1 VDGDW
6 ERVQADVLALYEQGR
21 YREALDLV
29 RREAPRFRD
38 RPARMS
44 YWEAC
49 LLCRTDRPDDAVE
62 VFRRGSE
69 VGLWWSEFVWED
81 PDLEPILDRPE
92 IAEVRRD
99 SERRRLDALAAGPAR
114 PRLVVLRPDGTPRA
128 VAVVLHMYGV
138 GPEATAEHW
147 RGTTAAGIGVVLP
160 ESTQTGMDGTP
171 AWDDRERTQRD
182 VGHAATE
189 GSRIVDGEEVPVIL
203 AGASQGGLRAIELA
217 MAGIPV
223 EPAAFIG
230 VVASAPEGGS
240 DSAIRAAAA
249 RGLRGW
255 LVTGNRDTTREGLL
269 TLHRELTGEGMEC
282 RLDDIPGLGHE
293 YPADFSRRCVEALDF
308 LLPTGQTSP
317 AA

>member
-1 VDGDW
+1 MSDDW

-21 YREALDLV
+21 YREALEVV

-49 LLCRTDRPDDAVE
+49 LLCRTGSPDEAAE
-62 VFRRGSE
+62 VLRRGSE
-69 VGLWWSEFVWED
+69 RGLWWSDFIWED

-92 IAEVRRD
+92 IAEIRRD
-99 SERRRLDALAAGPAR
+99 SGRRRLDALASRPVL
-114 PRLVVLRPDGTPRA
+114 PRLLVLPPNEPPRA
-128 VAVVLHMYGV
+128 MAIALHMYGA

-147 RGTTAAGIGVVLP
+147 RGMTEAGIAVVLP

-171 AWDDRERTQRD
+171 AWDDRKRTERD
-182 VGHAATE
+182 VGHAAAD
-189 GSRIVDGEEVPVIL
+189 GSRIVGGGDMPLIL
-203 AGASQGGLRAIELA
+203 AGASQGGRRAIEMA

-223 EPAAFIG
+223 EPVAFIG
-230 VVASAPEGGS
+230 IVASAPEAGS
-240 DSAIRAAAA
+240 ETAIRAAAA

-255 LVTGNRDTTREGLL
+255 LVTGDRDPTRQGLL
-269 TLHRELTGEGMEC
+269 TLHRELTSQGMAC

-293 YPADFSRRCVEALDF
+293 YPRDLAERCVSALDF
-308 LLPTGQTSP
+308 LLAARASP
-317 AA
+317 GG